1 MCRIMTYKP
10 RGPYTCEPPPITI
23 PARALL
29 LVALLSSFAA
39 CGISLAHRYQPDLSL
54 AMKDVA
60 SAIDRYWNESI
71 HVIHPVLVLRC
82 AGALRGRRYDLGV
95 DGISS
100 GVGLVSSRAW

>member
-1 MCRIMTYKP
+1 MTYKP
-10 RGPYTCEPPPITI
+10 RGPYTCEPSPITI

-29 LVALLSSFAA
+29 LVAFLSSFAA
-39 CGISLAHRYQPDLSL
+39 CGISLAHRYQPDLSW

-60 SAIDRYWNESI
+60 SAIDGYWNESI
-71 HVIHPVLVLRC
+71 TIHVKHPVLVLRC

-100 GVGLVSSRAW
+100 SEEA